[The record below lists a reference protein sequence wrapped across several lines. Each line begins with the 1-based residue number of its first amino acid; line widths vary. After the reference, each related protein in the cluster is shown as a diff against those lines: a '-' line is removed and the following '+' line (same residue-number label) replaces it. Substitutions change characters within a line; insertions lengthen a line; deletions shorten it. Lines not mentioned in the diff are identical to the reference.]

1 MQAQRQ
7 SLLYNNGTPQGYG
20 PLIGNKKQSY
30 SVNQSIDNSY
40 IGINPGSDEA
50 RYLPQGAGGQ
60 GQHKDGLSP

>member
-7 SLLYNNGTPQGYG
+7 SLLYNNGPTAQGYG

-40 IGINPGSDEA
+40 I
-50 RYLPQGAGGQ
+50 
-60 GQHKDGLSP
+60 